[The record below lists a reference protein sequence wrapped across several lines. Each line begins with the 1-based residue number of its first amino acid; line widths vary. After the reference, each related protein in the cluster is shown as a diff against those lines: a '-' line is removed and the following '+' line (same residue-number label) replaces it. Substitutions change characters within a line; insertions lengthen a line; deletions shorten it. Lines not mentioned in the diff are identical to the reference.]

1 MEFGLALSGGGLRG
15 GAHIGVLKA
24 LEEER
29 LYPSWISGTSAG
41 SIVAGLYTC
50 GYSPKEIEEI
60 ALNFKKNIYDP
71 DITGII
77 TSVFRLII
85 GKEPVIDGIIKGNR
99 IEKIFK
105 KLTKGRKIKDS
116 KIPTAITGVD
126 INNGKTIYFVS
137 NKKGLRNDKHNKY
150 IDNVEIYKAIR
161 ASIAIPVV
169 FQLSKVSALNLV
181 DGGVTDSL
189 PGKVLKLMG
198 AKRVIGVNLGY
209 SGQMRKNIDN
219 FIEVGGQSLNILEYQ
234 ITSLK
239 NTHTDLVL
247 NPHIYD
253 VGLNDFEKTPECIER
268 GYKAAKKNMYK
279 IKRVIYK

>member
-1 MEFGLALSGGGLRG
+1 MKFGLALSGGGLRG
-15 GAHIGVLKA
+15 AAHIGVLKA

-50 GYSPKEIEEI
+50 GYSPKELEEVT
-60 ALNFKKNIYDP
+60 LSFSKNIYDP
-71 DITGII
+71 DIIGII
-77 TSVFRLII
+77 VSVFRLLI
-85 GKEPVIDGIIKGNR
+85 GKEPTIDGIIKGNKV
-99 IEKIFK
+99 EKIFK
-105 KLTKGRKIKDS
+105 KLTKCRKIKDS
-116 KIPTAITGVD
+116 KIPTALVGVD

-137 NKKGLRNDKHNKY
+137 NKKGLRNSKKNKY

-161 ASIAIPVV
+161 ASISIPVV

-189 PGKVLKLMG
+189 PAEILKHMG

-209 SGQMRKNIDN
+209 SGQMRKDIDN

-234 ITSLK
+234 VTSLK
-239 NTHTDLVL
+239 NTHTDLII
-247 NPHIYD
+247 NPQIYD
-253 VGLNDFEKTPECIER
+253 VGLNDFEKIPECIER

-279 IKRVIYK
+279 IKRVIYR